1 MSLLQRVKRLQRYRR
16 YEDINIEVM
25 LTCGTITRK
34 DMELT
39 FPAYMKNEYKEGDLV
54 YPLTGMNGITY
65 NGKGQVIEPI
75 TPRLKPEQVKARCL
89 KINDKFYNR
98 KVEPDGYKE
107 EKEEYELKEIF
118 EEYPGQWNS
127 IDDLKVW
134 IEENMN
140 LFTKEEFTDR
150 DQIINIKPTIY

>member
-1 MSLLQRVKRLQRYRR
+1 MSLLQRVKRLERCRR

-25 LTCGTITRK
+25 FTCGTITRK